1 MSTVSD
7 EWEPTGV
14 WDAVLID
21 VLLRLD
27 HDRETVMTMSAQ
39 ERIDTVAAARRDGR
53 LDDKTIEMLTG
64 MGVLAAEG

>member
-1 MSTVSD
+1 MSD

-21 VLLRLD
+21 VLLRLG
-27 HDRETVMTMSAQ
+27 HGQEMVMTMSAQ

-53 LDDKTIEMLTG
+53 LDDQTIEMLTE
-64 MGVLAAEG
+64 MRILAAED